1 MRLSITF
8 KCGGIFTIHNIEN
21 HHNLFTSKKIKEN
34 IFLFLQHILNVIIVL
49 AQFLPK
55 LIMIQLTSTKPIS
68 SAQLEQRKQEQDRLG
83 KRCRQIFNEIKS
95 ELIEKYDHW
104 FIAINPET
112 KHYLLNPK
120 LDDLLT
126 QVRQEYPDG
135 ELKLTIFRLSDTGIC
150 GQI

>member
-1 MRLSITF
+1 
-8 KCGGIFTIHNIEN
+8 
-21 HHNLFTSKKIKEN
+21 
-34 IFLFLQHILNVIIVL
+34 
-49 AQFLPK
+49 
-55 LIMIQLTSTKPIS
+55 MIQLTSTKPIS